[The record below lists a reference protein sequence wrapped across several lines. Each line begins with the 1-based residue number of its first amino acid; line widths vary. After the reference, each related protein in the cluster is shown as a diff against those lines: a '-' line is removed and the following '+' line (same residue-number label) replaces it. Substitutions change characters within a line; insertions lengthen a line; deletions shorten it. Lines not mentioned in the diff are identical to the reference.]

1 MVIQLKKRIYF
12 LLLGLFGSSYNVG
25 LQIFE
30 RVACRQVSRDPY
42 DFHTSACISD
52 STTEKMD
59 LMICKGSHYTGKSS
73 G

>member
-1 MVIQLKKRIYF
+1 MVIQLKKIYF

-25 LQIFE
+25 QFE

-59 LMICKGSHYTGKSS
+59 LMICKGLHYTGKSS